1 MEVYFP
7 KQAVFSKFQG
17 MEGFYL
23 SKRTHKKNMIQG
35 HSNSVIVRMM
45 KWWFPKDAHTL
56 IPLEPLYLLAHI
68 AQRT

>member
-1 MEVYFP
+1 MGGHDWLTFYNDFCKTWMEVHFS

-23 SKRTHKKNMIQG
+23 SKKTHKKNMIQG

-45 KWWFPKDAHTL
+45 K
-56 IPLEPLYLLAHI
+56 
-68 AQRT
+68 